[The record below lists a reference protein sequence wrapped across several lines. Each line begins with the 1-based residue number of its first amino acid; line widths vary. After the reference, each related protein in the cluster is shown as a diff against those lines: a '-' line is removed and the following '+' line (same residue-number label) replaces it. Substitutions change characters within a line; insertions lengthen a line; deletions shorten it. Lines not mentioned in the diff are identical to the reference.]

1 MVIRT
6 NSSNTSIKAQVG
18 LCILAGAATGA
29 LVAIIMPFTTQPVH
43 ADVDLSRQAA
53 ITAPAPVAVTP
64 PAIAG
69 PTVVAAA
76 ALPVSVAVQG
86 ATPVFVAPA
95 APAPETKKKKGLQI
109 IRGLASWYGGVF
121 NGRKTANGEQ
131 FDSNKLTACQPNLP
145 FGSIVRVINRSN
157 KRSVVVRINDRG
169 DLVEEGR
176 VIDLSKAAAEKLAMT
191 GAGLARVD
199 VEVLSLGGAGAAK

>member
-29 LVAIIMPFTTQPVH
+29 LVAIIMPFTAQPVH
-43 ADVDLSRQAA
+43 AAVDLSSQAA
-53 ITAPAPVAVTP
+53 IIAPAPVAVSSP
-64 PAIAG
+64 VLAG

-76 ALPVSVAVQG
+76 ALPVSVAAQS
-86 ATPVFVAPA
+86 ATPVFAAVAK
-95 APAPETKKKKGLQI
+95 PAPEVKKRKALQI
-109 IRGLASWYGGVF
+109 IHGLASWYGGVF
-121 NGRKTANGEQ
+121 NGRKTANGER
-131 FDSNKLTACQPNLP
+131 FDSTQLTACHPTLP

-169 DLVEEGR
+169 DLIDEHR
-176 VIDLSKAAAEKLAMT
+176 VIDLSRAAAEKLAMT
-191 GAGLARVD
+191 GAGLAKVD
-199 VEVLSLGGAGAAK
+199 VEVLSFGSGK